1 MRDFIE
7 VLLVVLF
14 IILLVRACNSDKDMI
29 EAAIDIYS
37 HYKEYAGSVLT
48 NHGIDTNV
56 VKFN

>member
-29 EAAIDIYS
+29 EVAIDIYS
-37 HYKEYAGSVLT
+37 HYKEYADSVLIE
-48 NHGIDTNV
+48 H
-56 VKFN
+56 

>member
-7 VLLVVLF
+7 VLFVVLF

-37 HYKEYAGSVLT
+37 HYKEYADSVL
-48 NHGIDTNV
+48 
-56 VKFN
+56 VKPMRF

>member
-29 EAAIDIYS
+29 EVAIDIYS
-37 HYKEYAGSVLT
+37 HYKKYADSVLIE
-48 NHGIDTNV
+48 H
-56 VKFN
+56 